1 MRSIQA
7 AAILLV
13 LTLTAEAQRKPLM
26 IEHGIYNV
34 HLIQHTIGVEEYTI
48 TDFGS
53 HRELTI
59 STTTNDRGMKHT
71 ILTTLDFAAD
81 DSPFRLEQHSVSTT
95 PTPDTSSLTEAHG
108 RNVTVREL
116 STIRTFAKPA
126 IAFPGLAA
134 MPASLQ
140 MMMMRYWLT
149 HHRPKQLPLLRASP
163 QAPSI
168 HIEAVGHE
176 AFEFSGRTVRLTR
189 YTISNLIFGREILW
203 LNDSNRVAAIM
214 TFGGGLPQ
222 EFILDQYESAFDALF
237 RSGVRQQML
246 DLADLSR
253 QVRPKATGTFAIEG
267 ARLIDATG
275 RPAIQN
281 SAVLIRDGRIVS
293 AGPNASVHIPP
304 GTRIIHAEGKSLL
317 PGLWEMHSHYSGVE
331 FGPALLSA
339 GITTDRDCGGEF
351 DFLTAVRRAIDAE
364 HNLGPRMLLA
374 GLIDSGGPLAFGAF
388 DVKSIPEAI
397 HAVDTYADAHFNQIK
412 VYTQLQPDILRAIT
426 AEAHRRGLTV
436 TGHVPDAVNSFQ
448 GIADGMDMINHLQ
461 FVTRSMLPDGSKE
474 PFTASDLD
482 TDRAKQLIALLVQK
496 QIVVDPTLGWGEMAG
511 HPKSIDTAT
520 FEPGVNAAPFPLAW
534 RYRNIG
540 NPTTD
545 ATTDEA
551 KFHKRMDTNLKVIS
565 ALFKAGVP
573 IVPGSDTNLIGYGL
587 DRELELY
594 VQAGMTPMQA
604 IQSATIVSA
613 RAMHLEADS
622 GTIEAG
628 KRADLVLVEGNPL
641 ANISDLRR
649 VVSVV
654 TDGRLYDSKQLAHS
668 VGFNR

>member
-1 MRSIQA
+1 MRSTQV

-13 LTLTAEAQRKPLM
+13 LTLTAGAQQKPHV

-34 HLIQHTIGVEEYTI
+34 HLIQHSIGAEEYTI

-53 HRELTI
+53 RRELTV
-59 STTTNDRGMKHT
+59 STTTNDRGMKRT
-71 ILTTLDFAAD
+71 TSTTLDFTPDYSAT
-81 DSPFRLEQHSVSTT
+81 RLEQHSDSTT
-95 PTPDTSSLTEAHG
+95 PTPDAGSLTEVHG
-108 RNVTVREL
+108 RSATVREL
-116 STIRTFAKPA
+116 STTRTFVKPTLS
-126 IAFPGLAA
+126 FPGLAA

-140 MMMMRYWLT
+140 MMMLRYWLS
-149 HHRPKQLPLLRASP
+149 HHRPGQLPLLRASA
-163 QAPSI
+163 QAPPI
-168 HIEAVGHE
+168 HIQAVGHE
-176 AFEFSGRTVRLTR
+176 AFEVNGRTLRLTR
-189 YTISNLIFGREILW
+189 YTITNLIFGREILW
-203 LNDSNRVAAIM
+203 LNEDNRVAAIM
-214 TFGGGLPQ
+214 TFAGGLPQ
-222 EFILDQYESAFDALF
+222 EFILEQYKFAFDSLF
-237 RSGVRQQML
+237 QSGVRQQML
-246 DLADLSR
+246 DLADLTH
-253 QVRPKATGTFAIEG
+253 QVRPEATGTFAIVG

-275 RPAIQN
+275 RPAIED
-281 SAVLIRDGRIVS
+281 SAVLIRGGRIVS
-293 AGPNASVHIPP
+293 AGSRASISIPT
-304 GTRIIHAEGKSLL
+304 GTRILHAEGQSLL

-339 GITTDRDCGGEF
+339 GITTARDCGGEF
-351 DFLTAVRRAIDAE
+351 MFLVAVRHAIDAE

-374 GLIDSGGPLAFGAF
+374 GLIDSGGPLAFGAI

-397 HAVDTYADAHFNQIK
+397 HAVDNYADAHFDQIK
-412 VYTQLQPDILRAIT
+412 VYTQLQPDILRAIC

-436 TGHVPDAVNSFQ
+436 TGHVPAAVNSFE

-474 PFTASDLD
+474 PFTSAVLD
-482 TDRAKQLIALLVQK
+482 TDRAKKLIALLVQK

-511 HPKSIDTAT
+511 HPKSIDTAS

-534 RYRNIG
+534 RYRSIG
-540 NPTTD
+540 NLTTD

-551 KFHKRMDTNLKVIS
+551 KFHEHMDTNIKVIG

-604 IQSATIVSA
+604 IQSATVVSA
-613 RAMHLEADS
+613 RAMHLEANF

-668 VGFNR
+668 VGFHR